1 MLNFTAL
8 LFAVC
13 CAAGSQDPMPFK
25 MIDGGTQSFL
35 EDRQEVV
42 VRTAAEWAAFWK
54 THAPTRPRPAVD
66 FSRSMIVG
74 IFVGVRPT
82 GGHAVEITGIERE
95 GADLVVTY
103 RERRPDKADIVTQ
116 VLTMPYAL
124 VTTARFTGPVRFT
137 ALQSK

>member
-1 MLNFTAL
+1 MLNVAAL
-8 LFAVC
+8 LFAVY

-25 MIDGGTQSFL
+25 MIDGGAQSFL
-35 EDRQEVV
+35 DDRREVV

-95 GADLVVTY
+95 GADLVVSY
-103 RERRPDKADIVTQ
+103 RERRPDKADVVTQ
-116 VLTMPYAL
+116 ILTMPYAL